1 MIRRAETRD
10 IDRLNE
16 LLYQVQGVH
25 AEGRPDI
32 FKKGSKKYTTEEL
45 VSIIADD
52 RTPIFV
58 YEEAG
63 IVRGYAFC
71 IFQETA
77 ETKQVWHRKTL
88 YIDDLCVDEKERG
101 KHIGRQLYDHVYA
114 FARETHCNS
123 VTLNVWALNG
133 PAAAFYRR
141 MGMQPLKTTM
151 ESMIPDG
158 EGSTA
163 SKE

>member
-1 MIRRAETRD
+1 MIRRAEKRD
-10 IDRLNE
+10 IGRLNE
-16 LLYQVQGVH
+16 LLFQVQGVH

-45 VSIIADD
+45 ESILSDE
-52 RTPIFV
+52 RTPVFV
-58 YEEAG
+58 YEEDG

-88 YIDDLCVDEKERG
+88 YIDDLCVDEKDRG
-101 KHIGRQLYDHVYA
+101 KHIGKQLYDYVRG
-114 FARETHCNS
+114 FAKQARCDS

-133 PAAAFYRR
+133 AAAAFYRK

-151 ESMIPDG
+151 ESILPGGLESPDPG
-158 EGSTA
+158 E
-163 SKE
+163 